1 MQTFV
6 RAGLAALAL
15 GIAPVALHAQAAGLK
30 IGYIDSR
37 VILQQAPGRAEAETA
52 FQKEMQ
58 TYQTQVQRM
67 GDSLNTL
74 IASYDKQELTLSP
87 SAKATKQQQ
96 IRDRQAAYQ
105 ERVQG
110 LQEQA
115 QQRQSELMGPIMER
129 INQVIN
135 ELRAQEG
142 YSFILD
148 VGATGGVVVAADTT
162 LNLTDKVIA
171 RLKAVAVR
179 PTGAGPSTTPAPTG
193 APVTQPAGIPK
204 PKPPAQ

>member
-1 MQTFV
+1 MNTFV

-15 GIAPVALHAQAAGLK
+15 TIAPVALQAQAGLK

-37 VILQQAPGRAEAETA
+37 AILQQAPGRAEAEAA

-58 TYQTQVQRM
+58 AYQTQVQRM
-67 GDSLNTL
+67 GDSLQTL
-74 IASYDKQELTLSP
+74 IAAYDKQELTLSP
-87 SAKATKQQQ
+87 TAKATKQQQ

-110 LQEQA
+110 LQDQA

-129 INQVIN
+129 INQVIS

-142 YSFILD
+142 YSFIFD
-148 VGATGGVVVAADTT
+148 VGAQGGVVVAADTT

-171 RLKAVAVR
+171 RLKSVAVR
-179 PTGAGPSTTPAPTG
+179 PTGAGTSTPTTTPAPATG
-193 APVTQPAGIPK
+193 APASQPAGINK
-204 PKPPAQ
+204 PKP

>member
-1 MQTFV
+1 MNTFV
-6 RAGLAALAL
+6 RAGLAALAFT
-15 GIAPVALHAQAAGLK
+15 IAPVALQAQAGLK
-30 IGYIDSR
+30 VGYIDSR
-37 VILQQAPGRAEAETA
+37 AILQQAPGRAEAEAA

-58 TYQTQVQRM
+58 AYQTQVQRM
-67 GDSLNTL
+67 GDSLQTL
-74 IASYDKQELTLSP
+74 IAAYDKQELTLSP

-110 LQEQA
+110 LQDQA

-129 INQVIN
+129 INQVITD
-135 ELRAQEG
+135 LRAQEG
-142 YSFILD
+142 YSFIFD
-148 VGATGGVVVAADTT
+148 VGAQGGVVVAADTT

-179 PTGAGPSTTPAPTG
+179 PTGTGTTPAPTTG
-193 APVTQPAGIPK
+193 APAAQPAGITK

>member
-15 GIAPVALHAQAAGLK
+15 TVAPVALHAQAGGLK

-74 IASYDKQELTLSP
+74 IAAYDKQELTLSP

-129 INQVIN
+129 INQVISD
-135 ELRAQEG
+135 LRAQEG

-179 PTGAGPSTTPAPTG
+179 PTGTGTTPSTG
-193 APVTQPAGIPK
+193 APVTQPAGITK
-204 PKPPAQ
+204 PKPPTQ